1 MPKPDIK
8 GILRTAIGIGGLFA
22 PKGVTP
28 ILDIVSKNILDE
40 KDPQNEESLKY
51 FAESID
57 QLTEVARN
65 HEARL
70 RKLEAK

>member
-1 MPKPDIK
+1 MSKPDVK
-8 GILRTAIGIGGLFA
+8 SILRTAIGIGGLFA

-40 KDPQNEESLKY
+40 KDPQNTESLKHL
-51 FAESID
+51 AESIEE
-57 QLTEVARN
+57 LVEVARN